1 MKQYI
6 FSLLAFLT
14 SSQISYG
21 QATIYPAKAQNKP
34 IAIIGAT
41 IHTGTGKVIENG
53 YISFDNGKITGIGD
67 ATVVK
72 FGSNTEVISA
82 SGKHVYPGFISPV
95 TNLGLTEIEAIKATR
110 DFQEVGD
117 INPHVRSI
125 IAYNTD
131 SKVPNTLRSN
141 GILMA
146 QVTPQGGLI
155 SGQSSVVELDGWNW
169 EDAAYKTDIAIHLNW
184 PNSRISASPFAPSA
198 EVQRERIQKT
208 MTELENYFAQAQGY
222 ATMSKPDVT
231 NTRFQAM
238 KGLFNGSKKLFV
250 AAESAKDITAAINFL
265 KQYGVKP
272 VIVGGAEAHLITS
285 LLKDNGVSVILAEPQ
300 RLPERVA
307 DDVYLPYKQAKIL
320 HDAGVDF
327 AISADGYWQQRNL
340 PFMAGTASAYGL
352 NKEQALAA
360 ITLNTARI
368 LGIDKTTG
376 SLEVGKDATMF
387 ISNGDALDM
396 ITNDVEHAFIRG
408 KSLNLD
414 NLHKQLYK
422 RYSEK
427 YDAVKA
433 K

>member
-6 FSLLAFLT
+6 FSILALIA

-21 QATIYPAKAQNKP
+21 QASIYPAKAQNKP

-53 YISFDNGKITGIGD
+53 YISFENGKIIGIGD
-67 ATVVK
+67 AAVVK

-231 NTRFQAM
+231 
-238 KGLFNGSKKLFV
+238 GSR
-250 AAESAKDITAAINFL
+250 
-265 KQYGVKP
+265 P
-272 VIVGGAEAHLITS
+272 
-285 LLKDNGVSVILAEPQ
+285 
-300 RLPERVA
+300 
-307 DDVYLPYKQAKIL
+307 
-320 HDAGVDF
+320 
-327 AISADGYWQQRNL
+327 
-340 PFMAGTASAYGL
+340 
-352 NKEQALAA
+352 
-360 ITLNTARI
+360 
-368 LGIDKTTG
+368 
-376 SLEVGKDATMF
+376 
-387 ISNGDALDM
+387 
-396 ITNDVEHAFIRG
+396 
-408 KSLNLD
+408 
-414 NLHKQLYK
+414 
-422 RYSEK
+422 
-427 YDAVKA
+427 
-433 K
+433 